1 MLKNTNL
8 ANYKKVNTR
17 FGNLSFDDKGISND
31 LTEEQQKEL
40 GKLRGFEYIKAEQKT
55 KEEPKKEEPKKEE
68 PKKEEPKKEE
78 PKKEEPKKEE
88 SKKEST
94 ENELDS
100 FLAKEPSIKE
110 LKEFASK
117 KGIKIEKTK
126 KNDIIE
132 ELKRG

>member
-40 GKLRGFEYIKAEQKT
+40 GKLRGFEYIKTEQKT

-78 PKKEEPKKEE
+78 P
-88 SKKEST
+88 KKEST

>member
-40 GKLRGFEYIKAEQKT
+40 GKLRGFEYIKTEQKT
-55 KEEPKKEEPKKEE
+55 KEEPKKEEP
-68 PKKEEPKKEE
+68 
-78 PKKEEPKKEE
+78 
-88 SKKEST
+88 KKEST

>member
-40 GKLRGFEYIKAEQKT
+40 GKLRGFEYIKTEQKT

-68 PKKEEPKKEE
+68 P
-78 PKKEEPKKEE
+78 
-88 SKKEST
+88 KKEST

>member
-78 PKKEEPKKEE
+78 

>member
-68 PKKEEPKKEE
+68 PKKEE
-78 PKKEEPKKEE
+78 

>member
-68 PKKEEPKKEE
+68 PKKE
-78 PKKEEPKKEE
+78 
-88 SKKEST
+88 ST

>member
-78 PKKEEPKKEE
+78 PKKE
-88 SKKEST
+88 ST

>member
-1 MLKNTNL
+1 MLKNINL

-68 PKKEEPKKEE
+68 PKKE
-78 PKKEEPKKEE
+78 
-88 SKKEST
+88 ST